1 MHLFLRAYGCKET
14 TGPSWLFL
22 FLWLTCG
29 CLWPSRLP
37 RMLYLGLHLV
47 LFFSPFSSHRQYTH
61 SFLLLRAHSQA
72 THIPCLNLSFWNPGM
87 IIMTNKFRVFY
98 KMLWKNTNHLLA
110 HQYILT
116 VLNYFFQTLCSCLCH
131 SHRRAWWNQLNASA
145 RPSAHLCEPVQFS
158 HSVMSDSLQPQGL
171 QHSRPPCPSPAPGV
185 HSNSCP
191 SSWWCHPIISSSV
204 VPFSCL
210 QSFPASGFFPRSQF
224 FTSGSQNIGV
234 SASAS
239 VLLMNIQDWSPLGWT
254 GWISL

>member
-1 MHLFLRAYGCKET
+1 MLASLDGLPHIDRKHRYTFSPLSPALGVCVCVSVSTHVWGPWIGYLFLLFDISGLAGRKNKKGQMHLFLIAYGCKET

-98 KMLWKNTNHLLA
+98 KMLWKNTNHLFGPP
-110 HQYILT
+110 I
-116 VLNYFFQTLCSCLCH
+116 YFNCAKLFL
-131 SHRRAWWNQLNASA
+131 
-145 RPSAHLCEPVQFS
+145 
-158 HSVMSDSLQPQGL
+158 
-171 QHSRPPCPSPAPGV
+171 
-185 HSNSCP
+185 SNSL
-191 SSWWCHPIISSSV
+191 
-204 VPFSCL
+204 FL
-210 QSFPASGFFPRSQF
+210 F
-224 FTSGSQNIGV
+224 V
-234 SASAS
+234 S
-239 VLLMNIQDWSPLGWT
+239 
-254 GWISL
+254 